1 MDKEEDTSLIMN
13 VMLSV
18 AVRLNFRILFRKIY
32 FQIIFLAD
40 LLKNNIDPD
49 IKCALKIY
57 NRHGFP
63 AWMGWKAHCKGKR
76 LPSVDECYKAEDEV
90 YGIESEEINEVN
102 EYEEIDGVGESEEI
116 DNDIE
121 SEEISDTNESDEIND
136 IGYESWYQNY
146 FQ

>member
-1 MDKEEDTSLIMN
+1 M
-13 VMLSV
+13 
-18 AVRLNFRILFRKIY
+18 
-32 FQIIFLAD
+32 AD

-57 NRHGFP
+57 NRHGFE

-76 LPSVDECYKAEDEV
+76 LPSVDECYKAEEEVDE
-90 YGIESEEINEVN
+90 IESEEINEVS
-102 EYEEIDGVGESEEI
+102 EFEEIYDLSQSEEF
-116 DNDIE
+116 DGPSE